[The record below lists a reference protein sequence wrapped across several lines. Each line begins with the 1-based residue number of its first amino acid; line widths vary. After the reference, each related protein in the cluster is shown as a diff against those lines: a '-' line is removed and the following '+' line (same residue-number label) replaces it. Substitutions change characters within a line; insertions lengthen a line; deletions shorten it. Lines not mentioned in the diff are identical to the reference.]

1 MEVVQARLPET
12 LVSEIDDLVKKKRYH
27 NRSDVI
33 RDALRKLTTSE
44 RIHRM
49 VGTIKNTGDSVKEV
63 RAIRKMLSKKYPN
76 PSLEWLNG
84 SI

>member
-12 LVSEIDDLVKKKRYH
+12 LVSEIDELVKKKMYH

-49 VGTIKNTGDSVKEV
+49 IGTIPNTGDSVKEV
-63 RAIRKMLSKKYPN
+63 REIRKKLSKEHPY

-84 SI
+84 R